1 LDPLQRPDTEEL
13 YEAAARDFERYEI
26 VKDLVDECI
35 DLTLNY
41 RQSGHPGGSRSKV
54 HLLLATL
61 LSGAM
66 RWDLTRPWRRFSDRF
81 VLSAG
86 HAVPVVYATLAVLN
100 EAVRARYDLDGD
112 DRCLFPDDGR
122 WALTWEDLLTLRHQ
136 GGLPGHPE
144 MAGKTLFLKANTG
157 PSGHGMPV
165 AAGEAL
171 ALRLAGCDEVKVFAV
186 EGEGGLTAGAAHE
199 TKNTAWGLG
208 LSNLVFLV
216 DWNDFGIDSR
226 AASSVVHGTPED
238 WFKPYGWRVV
248 GTDDGMSWPTVTR
261 TALDAALGENP
272 DKVPTVGWFRTRKG
286 RGYGKYD
293 ASSHGTPHAMNSQ
306 EFWAGRKDFMA
317 RYGVAYDGVD
327 EPAPADP
334 AVQKAQAE
342 KNFQVVVSVLRSDP
356 DLVRWLSDRLLAIAA
371 TVPDDIGSSTLRGT
385 TAGIFRDSRVTDF
398 RSYPPAMYHAPG
410 ERLPNRA
417 GLGAWGSWVNAYAR
431 ATYGRP
437 LFVVCSADLAESTN
451 IAGFGKDWGD
461 MPGWGWYERDHNRRG
476 TVLPQEIT
484 EFTNA
489 GLLAG
494 MTSVNLA
501 EDPMTEY
508 DGFWGAC
515 STYASFSYLKYGP
528 LRLFSQMAQDS
539 DLRLGK
545 ILWVAGHSGPETA
558 DDSRTHFGIFETGV
572 TQLFPEGSVIDLHP
586 WEYNEVPVVLGAAFA
601 QDVPIVAL
609 HLTRPPITIPDRA
622 AIGMPS
628 HFEAARGAYVMR
640 DFRPD
645 RPRMGTV
652 FVRGTAPSANL
663 VSILPELDRV
673 GLNVKIVAAIS
684 PQLFR
689 LQDAQYREGVASA
702 ADRWD
707 AMVVTNGA
715 FRMMS
720 DWVDGPLAA
729 EYSLSADWDDR
740 WRTGGTMEEV
750 LAEAHL
756 APEHILAGIERF
768 ARERDER
775 LRRLRFLVEEV
786 AAAR

>member
-1 LDPLQRPDTEEL
+1 MGP
-13 YEAAARDFERYEI
+13 AA
-26 VKDLVDECI
+26 
-35 DLTLNY
+35 
-41 RQSGHPGGSRSKV
+41 P
-54 HLLLATL
+54 LATFRGPVRSVRRPRG
-61 LSGAM
+61 SG
-66 RWDLTRPWRRFSDRF
+66 RLRDPRDS
-81 VLSAG
+81 
-86 HAVPVVYATLAVLN
+86 N
-100 EAVRARYDLDGD
+100 EAIRARYDLDGD
-112 DRCLFPDDGR
+112 ERFIFPDEGR
-122 WALTWEDLLTLRHQ
+122 WALTWEDLLTLRHR
-136 GGLPGHPE
+136 GGLPGHAE

-157 PSGHGMPV
+157 PSGHGMPF

-171 ALRLAGCDEVKVFAV
+171 ALRLAGCDEVKVFVV

-208 LSNLVFLV
+208 LANLVFLV
-216 DWNDFGIDSR
+216 DWNDFGIDLR
-226 AASSVVHGTPED
+226 PTSSVVHGTPDD
-238 WFKPYGWRVV
+238 WFRPYGWRVV
-248 GTDDGMSWPTVTR
+248 GTDDGMAWPTVTR

-272 DKVPTVGWFRTRKG
+272 ARVPTVAWFRTRKG
-286 RGYGKYD
+286 RDYGKYD
-293 ASSHGTPHAMNSQ
+293 APSHGTPHGMNSP
-306 EFWAGRKDFMA
+306 EFWATRKEFMA
-317 RYGVAYDGVD
+317 RHGVTYDGVD
-327 EPAPADP
+327 EPAPAD
-334 AVQKAQAE
+334 AAARVAQAE
-342 KNFQVVVSVLRSDP
+342 QNFRVVVSILRKDP
-356 DLVRWLSDRLLAIAA
+356 DLVRWLSDRLVEIAA
-371 TVPDDIGSSTLRGT
+371 TVPVDIASCSLRGE
-385 TAGIFRDSRVTDF
+385 TAGIFRDPRITDF
-398 RSYPPAMYHAPG
+398 RLYPAEMYRAPG
-410 ERLPNRA
+410 ELLPNRA
-417 GLGAWGSWVNAYAR
+417 GLGAWGSWVNAYSR

-437 LFVVCSADLAESTN
+437 LFIVCSADLAESTN

-461 MPGWGWYERDHNRRG
+461 VPGWGWYERDRNPRG

-501 EDPMTEY
+501 DDPMTDY

-539 DLRLGK
+539 NLRLGR

-601 QDVPIVAL
+601 QNVPLVAL
-609 HLTRPPITIPDRA
+609 HLTRPAIGIPDRVA
-622 AIGMPS
+622 LGMPS
-628 HFEAARGAYVMR
+628 HFEAARGAYVIR
-640 DFRPD
+640 DFRPG

-652 FVRGTAPSANL
+652 FVRGTGSTANL
-663 VSILPELDRV
+663 VTVLPELDRL

-689 LQDAQYREGVASA
+689 LQDASYRDGVASA
-702 ADRWD
+702 VDRFD
-707 AMVVTNGA
+707 AMVITNGA
-715 FRMMS
+715 FRLMR

-740 WRTGGTMEEV
+740 WRTGGTLNEV

-756 APEHILAGIERF
+756 APEHLLAGIERF
-768 ARERDER
+768 ARERDKR
-775 LRRLRFLVEEV
+775 MRYLRALVDWSPP
-786 AAAR
+786 R